1 MALPAVWAGK
11 DWLSPLQRTESPR
24 SGEEL
29 ESVLMLS
36 GSCSAV
42 TLRQIQHLRE
52 SGCVLIPL
60 DVYRLLARL
69 IAPLCAC
76 IIFALCARRSL
87 ALPDICERHFQ
98 TSTQGHPMTEA
109 LAAIDIG
116 TNSFHLVVVKL
127 KDSDRFEIL
136 AQEKEVVRLGSGSK
150 DMKYLK
156 DDAMDRG
163 IEALKR
169 FRQIAEISQADIRA
183 VATSAVREAV
193 NKDDFLK
200 RVKQEA
206 GIEVEVISGFEEARL
221 IYLGVLQTL
230 PIFDKKVLLVD
241 IGGGSTEFLIGQAGA
256 IIDANSLKLGA
267 IRLTDRFFKDEPVDP
282 RSVNKCREHVKAY
295 INPMARRVRLHG
307 FETAVGS
314 SGTILSIAQ
323 MVQILRKQEPTRS
336 LSNFVFSR
344 FELAEV
350 IKMLVK
356 ADTVKKRQKIEGLDP
371 KRADIILGGAIVLEQ
386 AFEEMKVEQMTVSGF
401 ALREGVILDALQKSR
416 GGSLHQLT
424 DIRYKG
430 VLHLA
435 ETCHYEKE
443 HSDQVTKLA
452 LQLYDQLGGLHKLDD
467 INREYLQAA
476 GILHNVG
483 FFISHA
489 QHHRHSYYI
498 IRNSEYLTG
507 FNSREVEIIA
517 QVARYHRKSD
527 PKLKHEEF
535 ARLSLKDQMI
545 VRKLAGILR
554 IADALNR
561 THASIISSLRC
572 ELDGSVL
579 QVHLETAQG
588 AVPSLEIYT
597 ADVRKGLLE
606 EVLGVKVEFRVDNL
620 LDESNAAAAR
630 QTQAPLA

>member
-1 MALPAVWAGK
+1 MAG
-11 DWLSPLQRTESPR
+11 
-24 SGEEL
+24 
-29 ESVLMLS
+29 
-36 GSCSAV
+36 
-42 TLRQIQHLRE
+42 
-52 SGCVLIPL
+52 
-60 DVYRLLARL
+60 
-69 IAPLCAC
+69 
-76 IIFALCARRSL
+76 
-87 ALPDICERHFQ
+87 
-98 TSTQGHPMTEA
+98 A

-116 TNSFHLVVVKL
+116 TNSFHLVVVKA

-136 AQEKEVVRLGSGSK
+136 AQEKEVVRLGSGST

-156 DDAMDRG
+156 DDAMSRG

-169 FRQIAEISQADIRA
+169 FRQIAEISQAEIRA

-193 NKDDFLK
+193 NKDDFLE
-200 RVKQEA
+200 RVRLEA

-230 PIFDKKVLLVD
+230 PIFDKKILLVD
-241 IGGGSTEFLIGQAGA
+241 IGGGSTEFLIGQAGN
-256 IIDANSLKLGA
+256 IIDANSLKIGA
-267 IRLTDRFFKDEPVDP
+267 IRMTDRFFNIEPIEP
-282 RSVNKCREHVKAY
+282 KQVNRCRQHVKAY

-314 SGTILSIAQ
+314 SGTVLSIAQ
-323 MVQILRKQEPTRS
+323 MVQLMRKQEPSRS

-344 FELAEV
+344 SELAEV

-356 ADTVKKRQKIEGLDP
+356 ADTVKKRQKVEGLDP
-371 KRADIILGGAIVLEQ
+371 KRADIILGGAIILEQ
-386 AFEEMKVEQMTVSGF
+386 AFEEMRVEQMTVSGF
-401 ALREGVILDALQKSR
+401 ALREGVILDAMQKSR

-430 VLHLA
+430 VVHLA
-435 ETCHYEKE
+435 ETCDYEKE

-452 LQLYDQLGGLHKLDD
+452 LQLFDQLGGLHRLDS

-489 QHHRHSYYI
+489 QHHLHSYYI

-517 QVARYHRKSD
+517 QIARYHRKSE

-535 ARLSLKDQMI
+535 ARLSTKDQMI

-554 IADALNR
+554 IADSLNR
-561 THASIISSLRC
+561 THASIVSALRC
-572 ELDGSVL
+572 ELAGSVL
-579 QVHLETAQG
+579 KIHLETVQG
-588 AVPSLEIYT
+588 VMPSLEIYT
-597 ADVRKGLLE
+597 ADIRKTLLE
-606 EVLGVKVEFRVDNL
+606 ETLGVKVEFQVDNL
-620 LDESNAAAAR
+620 ATLSNATGG
-630 QTQAPLA
+630 Q

>member
-1 MALPAVWAGK
+1 M
-11 DWLSPLQRTESPR
+11 S
-24 SGEEL
+24 
-29 ESVLMLS
+29 
-36 GSCSAV
+36 
-42 TLRQIQHLRE
+42 
-52 SGCVLIPL
+52 
-60 DVYRLLARL
+60 
-69 IAPLCAC
+69 
-76 IIFALCARRSL
+76 
-87 ALPDICERHFQ
+87 
-98 TSTQGHPMTEA
+98 EA

-150 DMKYLK
+150 DMKFLTA
-156 DDAMDRG
+156 DAMNRG

-193 NKDDFLK
+193 NKDDFLE

-230 PIFDKKVLLVD
+230 PIFEKKILLID
-241 IGGGSTEFLIGQAGA
+241 IGGGSTEFLIGQAGT

-267 IRLTDRFFKDEPVDP
+267 IRLTDRFFKEEPVE
-282 RSVNKCREHVKAY
+282 SKQINKCRQHVKAY
-295 INPMARRVRLHG
+295 INPMARRVKLHG

-323 MVQILRKQEPTRS
+323 MVQVLRGQEPTRS

-344 FELAEV
+344 NELAEV
-350 IKMLVK
+350 VKVLVK
-356 ADTVKKRQKIEGLDP
+356 ADTVKKRQKVEGLDP
-371 KRADIILGGAIVLEQ
+371 KRADIILGGALILEQ
-386 AFEEMKVEQMTVSGF
+386 SFEEMKIEQMMVSGF

-416 GGSLHQLT
+416 GGTLHQLT

-435 ETCHYEKE
+435 ESCQYEKE

-452 LQLYDQLGGLHKLDD
+452 LQLFDQLSGLLRLDD

-517 QVARYHRKSD
+517 QVARYHRKSE
-527 PKLKHEEF
+527 PKLKHPEF
-535 ARLSLKDQMI
+535 AQLSQKDQTT
-545 VRKLAGILR
+545 VRKLSGILR
-554 IADALNR
+554 VADALNR
-561 THASIISSLRC
+561 THASLISGLRC
-572 ELDGSVL
+572 DLDGSKLLV
-579 QVHLETAQG
+579 QLETAEG
-588 AVPSLEIYT
+588 VVPSLEIYT
-597 ADVRKGLLE
+597 ADIRKTLLE
-606 EVLGVKVEFRVDNL
+606 EVLGVKVEFQVV
-620 LDESNAAAAR
+620 S
-630 QTQAPLA
+630 APSLSTAGVAH